1 MLPPLTVE
9 QIARQAGQ
17 YEFDPQVPL
26 RYWLRSAGLLVK
38 EVGNRHHQ
46 LSPPPPPPPL
56 TVFTTGSNI
65 RTRRQRPAGL
75 PPPFQTCPARPHQPH
90 CPPRRPRPKE

>member
-38 EVGNRHHQ
+38 EVG
-46 LSPPPPPPPL
+46 SPPPPLAPSTYSTYHRL
-56 TVFTTGSNI
+56 
-65 RTRRQRPAGL
+65 
-75 PPPFQTCPARPHQPH
+75 
-90 CPPRRPRPKE
+90 